1 MSKRKAGLSRGG
13 IGLACSVEEP
23 GGLLILEGE
32 GGRGQCVGCGWREGD
47 GLRSLALGV
56 ALMWGSGGG

>member
-1 MSKRKAGLSRGG
+1 MSWGG
-13 IGLACSVEEP
+13 IGLACLVEEP
-23 GGLLILEGE
+23 GGLLILEG
-32 GGRGQCVGCGWREGD
+32 GRGQCVRCDWREGD